1 MAKMNNKKIGAEG
14 QASGNKSL
22 PLLSQFVIGK
32 TEKEQQTHAFVKVNR
47 EHL

>member
-1 MAKMNNKKIGAEG
+1 MNNKKIGAEG

-22 PLLSQFVIGK
+22 PLLRQFSIVIVK
-32 TEKEQQTHAFVKVNR
+32 TEKEQQTHAFLQLNR